1 MKHFAFLIGFI
12 IAAVPVY
19 AQVSLEV
26 TVLNKQ
32 TARPVDSVTVKVEN
46 AQIGFRT
53 SGITNRQGKTR
64 FSGLS
69 TSGTYKVVIP
79 ETKKYKAITANGIT
93 LQSNQTGSVI
103 ILLTSR
109 SPVNLPEI
117 TVSAPVSKINTINAE
132 VASNLPKQELTA
144 LPVEGHDVTQALYRL
159 PNITQAT
166 GFYPEAPNVSIN
178 GANSLYT
185 NYLIDGMD
193 NNENFLGGEKFPI
206 PEGFTQNITA
216 LTDNYSAEYGIS
228 GNGVI
233 NITTRSGS
241 NNFSGEA
248 FYTIRPGS
256 FLDASSPF
264 AQRDLTGNPVRSGYV
279 RHQFGVN
286 LGGPIVRNKT
296 FYFIDLEQTYDIKN
310 NLLNV
315 PQLGVNQSIPGR
327 NRYTLL
333 SGKLDQVW
341 NPHFHSSLRINAGL
355 VTIQRQGGG
364 LEGGVT
370 FPSAGDYQDRNSFE
384 IASQNTYTQPGF
396 TSQTNFQ
403 YSRFRWNYS
412 RAQNPNQPQV
422 TVLGPSEQ
430 TLAILGNPGYK
441 FDALENTEQFQQ
453 KFTLYRGNHT
463 LTFGAGVISS
473 LHSLIGGG
481 NPYGNYLVKLNQQQ
495 LQNLKNSQPGAEL
508 NINDLPKNA
517 QVLQYDVELRPSA
530 FGVRQNIWS
539 IYAEDLW
546 SVSSRL
552 NLSLGLRYDYD
563 NLSKGGASHGDYN
576 NLAPRLSFNYKLT
589 GRSSIRG
596 GYSLVYDKIIYS
608 VYSDALQQNTT
619 SADYKR
625 ELQALVSKGLLPK
638 NTNINRITFNGNLTA
653 SFSGV
658 PYLNGPRPDQIQAS
672 RQNVFS
678 NERRILNPNGY
689 QNPYTHQFDLGYQYQ
704 IGKDRLFYVDL
715 MYTRSG
721 DLFRLRGVNAPSPY
735 PLNNPN
741 NVKVRTQAEADITRP
756 VPIYTNASGSFTVLN
771 SDTLRGVARDVT
783 MTEDKGKAI
792 YLGAT
797 VTYRKDRGDDNYSYR
812 ISYTLSKSRNNTEDI
827 NFRAEDANNFNA
839 EWGPSINDRTHVING
854 IFTYYPADRLSA
866 TLAGIIQ
873 SGQPINRIPDATKY
887 GTTDLNGD
895 GRSFGASYV
904 GNSDRSPGESR
915 NDDRLPWADTFDAMI
930 QYSIPLKNETN
941 IELEADIFNIFNAE
955 NLSGYANNAT
965 QSNQI
970 QVGPKSSGVIVRKN
984 ASPPR
989 QFQFSFKYVF

>member
-1 MKHFAFLIGFI
+1 MKWYLCFLCLLAGAIP
-12 IAAVPVY
+12 AY

-26 TVLNKQ
+26 TVLDRQ
-32 TARPVDSVTVKVEN
+32 SSRPVVSVPVLIN
-46 AQIGFRT
+46 NHSIGFHA
-53 SGITNRQGKTR
+53 SGITNKQGKAR

-69 TSGTYKVVIP
+69 TSGAYTVSVPASPHYKGM
-79 ETKKYKAITANGIT
+79 TATNIT

-103 ILLTSR
+103 ILLTSNT
-109 SPVNLPEI
+109 PVNLPEI

-132 VASNLPKQELTA
+132 VASKMPYQEINT
-144 LPVEGHDVTQALYRL
+144 LPVEGHDITKVLYRL

-206 PEGFTQNITA
+206 PSNFTQNITA

-241 NNFSGEA
+241 NNFTGGAYYSV
-248 FYTIRPGS
+248 RPGT

-279 RHQFGVN
+279 RHQFGIFA
-286 LGGPIVRNKT
+286 GGPIVKNKM
-296 FYFIDLEQTYDIKN
+296 FYFIDAEQTYDLKK

-315 PQLGVNQSIPGR
+315 PQLGVSETIPGR

-333 SGKLDQVW
+333 SGKINRVW
-341 NPHFHSSLRINAGL
+341 NPRFQSSLRINAGL

-370 FPSAGDYQDRNSFE
+370 FPSAGNFEDRNSLE
-384 IASQNTYTQPGF
+384 IASENTYHQPGF

-403 YSRFRWNYS
+403 YSRFRWNYA
-412 RAQNPNQPQV
+412 RAENPNQPQV

-441 FDALENTEQFQQ
+441 FNALENTEQFQQ

-463 LTFGAGVISS
+463 LTFGAGLISS

-481 NPYGNYLVKLNQQQ
+481 NPYGNYVVKLTSAQ
-495 LQNLKNSQPGAEL
+495 LQTLKNRHPGAGL
-508 NINDLPKNA
+508 GINDIPSNA
-517 QVLQYDVELRPSA
+517 QVLNYNVELRPSA
-530 FGVRQNIWS
+530 FGKRQNIWS
-539 IYAEDLW
+539 VYFEDLW
-546 SVSSRL
+546 SLSSRL
-552 NLSLGLRYDYD
+552 NVTLGLRYDYD
-563 NLSKGGASHGDYN
+563 NLSKGGASHGDFN

-589 GRSSIRG
+589 GRSSLRG

-608 VYSDALQQNTT
+608 VYSDALQQNTI
-619 SADYKR
+619 SPDYTR
-625 ELQALVSKGLLPK
+625 EIQALKSKGLLPS
-638 NTNINRITFNGNLTA
+638 NTNIGKITFNGNLTA
-653 SFSGV
+653 SIPGV
-658 PYLNGPRPDQIQAS
+658 TYLNGPTSAQVQAN
-672 RQNVFS
+672 RALVFS

-689 QNPYTHQFDLGYQYQ
+689 QNPYTHQFELGYQLQ
-704 IGKDRLFYVDL
+704 TGKDRLFYVDL
-715 MYTRSG
+715 MYTNSG
-721 DLFRLRGVNAPSPY
+721 DLFRLREVNSPAPY

-741 NVKVRTQAEADITRP
+741 NVVVRTQAQADATRP
-756 VPIYTNASGSFTVLN
+756 VPIYTDASGSYTVIN
-771 SDTLRGVARDVT
+771 GDTLRGVSRDVT
-783 MTEDKGKAI
+783 MTEDKGRAI

-797 VTYRKDRGDDNYSYR
+797 FTYRKDRGSDNYSYR

-827 NFRAEDANNFNA
+827 NFRAEDANNFKA

-854 IFTYYPADRLSA
+854 IFTYYPTNRLSV
-866 TLAGIIQ
+866 TMAGNIQ

-915 NDDRLPWADTFDAMI
+915 NDDRLPWADTFDA
-930 QYSIPLKNETN
+930 SIHYRIPFQNGSH
-941 IELEADIFNIFNAE
+941 IELDADIFNIFNAA

-989 QFQFSFKYVF
+989 QFQFSFKYLF

>member
-1 MKHFAFLIGFI
+1 MKWFI
-12 IAAVPVY
+12 CLLGLLAGVIPAY
-19 AQVSLEV
+19 AQVSMEI
-26 TVLNKQ
+26 TVLDRQ
-32 TARPVDSVTVKVEN
+32 TSKPAASVAVLVSN
-46 AQIGFRT
+46 PSIGFQT
-53 SGITNRQGKTR
+53 SGITNKQGKVR

-69 TSGTYKVVIP
+69 TSGVYNVSVP
-79 ETKKYKAITANGIT
+79 ESPHYRAIIARDIT
-93 LQSNQTGSVI
+93 LQSDQTGSVI
-103 ILLTSR
+103 LLLTSKA
-109 SPVNLPEI
+109 PVNLPQI

-132 VASNLPKQELTA
+132 VSSDMPRQELKT
-144 LPVEGHDVTQALYRL
+144 LPVIGHDITQALYHL

-206 PEGFTQNITA
+206 PSGFTQNITA

-233 NITTRSGS
+233 NITSRSGS

-248 FYTIRPGS
+248 YYTIRPGS

-279 RHQFGVN
+279 RHQFGFN
-286 LGGPIVRNKT
+286 AGGPIVKNKT
-296 FYFIDLEQTYDIKN
+296 FYFIDAEQTFDLKR

-315 PQLGVNQSIPGR
+315 PQLGVNESVPGK

-333 SGKLDQVW
+333 SGKLDQTW
-341 NPHFHSSLRINAGL
+341 NPHFHSSLRVNAGL

-370 FPSAGDYQDRNSFE
+370 FPSAGDYQDRNSLE
-384 IASQNTYTQPGF
+384 IASQNIYTQPGF
-396 TSQTNFQ
+396 SSQTNFQ
-403 YSRFRWNYS
+403 FSRFRWNYS
-412 RAQNPNQPQV
+412 RAQNPNQSQV

-441 FDALENTEQFQQ
+441 FDALENTEQLQQ

-473 LHSLIGGG
+473 LHSLVGGG
-481 NPYGNYLVKLNQQQ
+481 NPYGNYLVKLNAQQ
-495 LQNLKNSQPGAEL
+495 LQVLKNSAPGAGL
-508 NINDLPKNA
+508 TVNDIPKNV
-517 QVLQYDVELRPSA
+517 QVLNYNVELRPRA
-530 FGVRQNIWS
+530 FGKRQNIWS
-539 IYAEDLW
+539 AYIQDLW

-552 NLSLGLRYDYD
+552 NLSMGLRYDYD
-563 NLSKGGASHGDYN
+563 NLSKGGSSHGDFN

-608 VYSDALQQNTT
+608 VYSDALQQNTI
-619 SADYKR
+619 SSDYTR
-625 ELQALVSKGLLPK
+625 EIKALISDGRLPA
-638 NTNINRITFNGNLTA
+638 NTNINRVTFTGNLTA
-653 SFSGV
+653 SIPDVS
-658 PYLNGPRPDQIQAS
+658 YLNGPTADQVQAN
-672 RQNVFS
+672 RNQIFS

-689 QNPYTHQFDLGYQYQ
+689 QNPYTHQFDLGYQLQ
-704 IGKDRLFYVDL
+704 AGKDRLFYVDL

-721 DLFRLRGVNAPSPY
+721 DLFRLHEVNSPAPY

-741 NVKVRTQAEADITRP
+741 NVVVRTQAQADATRP
-756 VPIYTNASGSFTVLN
+756 VPIYTDATGSYAVVN
-771 SDTLRGVARDVT
+771 GDTLRGAARDIT
-783 MTEDKGKAI
+783 MTEDKGRAI

-797 VTYRKDRGDDNYSYR
+797 VTYRKDRGNDNYSYR
-812 ISYTLSKSRNNTEDI
+812 ISYTLSKSRNNTGDI
-827 NFRAEDANNFNA
+827 NFRAEDANNFKA

-854 IFTYYPADRLSA
+854 IFTYYPTDHLSV
-866 TLAGIIQ
+866 TMAGIIQ

-915 NDDRLPWADTFDAMI
+915 NDDRLPWADTFDATVLY
-930 QYSIPLKNETN
+930 QIPFHDGSH
-941 IELEADIFNIFNAE
+941 IDLEADIFNIFNAN

-984 ASPPR
+984 AGPPR
-989 QFQFSFKYVF
+989 QFQFSLKYVF